1 MGTVSVGLLHP
12 GEMGAGI
19 GAAAVDAGYVVTWA
33 SAGRHALRSP

>member
-19 GAAAVDAGYVVTWA
+19 GAALVDARYEGRWA
-33 SAGRHALRSP
+33 TAGSRALRSP